1 MITKIFEIITKTG
14 KAEKDIDNLS
24 SEVENL
30 NTGLEKTNSE
40 VSGLKKSGKALQGL
54 KKGAKGVAGGFKM
67 MGTAL
72 KAAGIGLIVSLF
84 LALKSALEQNQKAM
98 DALAVVTETI
108 SIAFSEVSKVL
119 KKVYDNVS
127 KSSENFDA
135 LGKVMGGVLTLVV
148 TPFKLAFQGIK
159 AAIVG
164 AQLAW
169 EDSFLGGKDPEKIK
183 ELKAELEEI
192 KGNVVEIG
200 TEALDAGKS
209 IVENAGEAL
218 SEVADIGSQV
228 IDGLKEISLE
238 AVIENAKANVELKKQ
253 AELAAVAN
261 QGLIEKYDLQA
272 ESLRQIRDD
281 ERKSIEDRK
290 KANDELLLVLD
301 QQEKAML
308 SKQNLK
314 KIKIILN
321 LRKL

>member
-1 MITKIFEIITKTG
+1 MI
-14 KAEKDIDNLS
+14 
-24 SEVENL
+24 
-30 NTGLEKTNSE
+30 
-40 VSGLKKSGKALQGL
+40 
-54 KKGAKGVAGGFKM
+54 
-67 MGTAL
+67 GTAL

-108 SIAFSEVSKVL
+108 SIAFSEVAKVL
-119 KKVYDNVS
+119 KEVYDNVS
-127 KSSENFDA
+127 KASENFDA
-135 LGKVMGGVLTLVV
+135 LGKVMGGILTLVI
-148 TPFKLAFQGIK
+148 TPFKLGFQGIK

-183 ELKAELEEI
+183 ELKAELDEI
-192 KGNVVEIG
+192 KGDVVEIG
-200 TEALDAGKS
+200 TEALEAGKS

-228 IDGLKEISLE
+228 IDGLKEISVE
-238 AVIENAKANVELKKQ
+238 AVIENAKANVELKKS

-272 ESLRQIRDD
+272 ESLRQLRDD
-281 ERKSIEDRK
+281 ERNSIEDRK
-290 KANDELLLVLD
+290 KANDELAIVLD

-308 SKQNLK
+308 SNAKISLRAAKAELK
-314 KIKIILN
+314 KDKNMIGKAILFISISLNFKITGD
-321 LRKL
+321 